1 MFKVIIGTC
10 IQDFYFREIG
20 KKILLDLD
28 REIKS

>member
-1 MFKVIIGTC
+1 MFKVILGTC

-20 KKILLDLD
+20 KKILLD